1 MVATL
6 LSIASGLAILA
17 TTLVTF
23 GAGYFTAY
31 YVQYK
36 KEHKSLNEKS
46 KETRA

>member
-1 MVATL
+1 MITTL
-6 LSIASGLAILA
+6 QILSTLAILA

-46 KETRA
+46 KEA

>member
-1 MVATL
+1 MVTTL
-6 LSIASGLAILA
+6 QILSGLAVLA

-23 GAGYFTAY
+23 SAGYLTAY
-31 YVQYK
+31 YMQYK

>member
-1 MVATL
+1 MITTL
-6 LSIASGLAILA
+6 QILSALAILS

-23 GAGYFTAY
+23 GAGYLTAY

-46 KETRA
+46 KEA

>member
-1 MVATL
+1 MVTTL
-6 LSIASGLAILA
+6 LILSGLAILA

-31 YVQYK
+31 YIQYK
-36 KEHKSLNEKS
+36 KEHNKNEKS

>member
-1 MVATL
+1 MITIL
-6 LSIASGLAILA
+6 QILSALAILA

-23 GAGYFTAY
+23 GAGYLTAY

-36 KEHKSLNEKS
+36 KGHKSLNEKS

>member
-1 MVATL
+1 MITIL
-6 LSIASGLAILA
+6 QILSALAILT

>member
-1 MVATL
+1 MVTTL
-6 LSIASGLAILA
+6 QILSGLAVLA
-17 TTLVTF
+17 TALVTF